1 MNASPLPHP
10 PSNRTAPLVLWRIAG
25 AFMHALYMLFGGPE
39 DVARHGSYAKHNYR
53 RMLAWLR
60 VAEALLRR
68 LLLIE
73 ANAIAYAYTP
83 PDRTPPRQRARK
95 LREFSADKPEE
106 WRVSFR
112 CFSSRASVGSGS
124 RHSRETLGGVGAG
137 ARFAIASTRKRAKR
151 IPKRFFNTWPL
162 AERYEAALRVFN
174 NPAAFARRLAKRL
187 YAQPH
192 RRREVM
198 RASADARHKIGDEAW
213 ARIAMHC
220 DGARRLS
227 DSS

>member
-10 PSNRTAPLVLWRIAG
+10 PSTRTAPLVLWRIAG
-25 AFMHALYMLFGGPE
+25 AFMHALYKLFGGPE

-73 ANAIAYAYTP
+73 ASAIAYAYTP
-83 PDRTPPRQRARK
+83 PDRTPPRQRVRK

-112 CFSSRASVGSGS
+112 CF
-124 RHSRETLGGVGAG
+124 LGGTH
-137 ARFAIASTRKRAKR
+137 ARRGRRQDAATLWRACVSPKR
-151 IPKRFFNTWPL
+151 PKRFFNTWPL

-198 RASADARHKIGDEAW
+198 RAPADARHKIGDEAW